1 VRRLTAPLLVWI
13 MAAGTMAYAG
23 LAVAATALL
32 ADLGIGAGELGL
44 VLLTYSAT
52 AALLSPVAGPITDR
66 IGGTH
71 AGRLA
76 LLAAAIGYTTMAQ
89 TTSTLTL
96 ALAVLPVAFAQ
107 SLINPATN
115 AVIAAHTSPGRR
127 GVITGVKQSGVYV
140 GFVFVG
146 LTAPPLTASGGWQL
160 AFLVIA
166 AACLLGLALS
176 FVALPP
182 TPGRERGEATG
193 VPATARPDLRRLT
206 IYAGLMGLAGS
217 TNNFIPLF
225 AETELGYSN
234 TTAGLITSVVGVI
247 AVASRIL
254 SARFAERSG
263 HPGSLLRWMAGM
275 GVVTN
280 VVLAFAAAVPVLIWF
295 GAGTYSLG
303 LAPWNAVAMLAIIM
317 IVGTSSAGTATGWVV
332 SAFSAGLAI
341 GPVVYG
347 QLIDR
352 IGFLPVWAVSGAA
365 AALATAAV
373 LRLRVEPV

>member
-1 VRRLTAPLLVWI
+1 
-13 MAAGTMAYAG
+13 MAYAG

-44 VLLTYSAT
+44 VLLSYSAA

-66 IGGTH
+66 MGGTH

-76 LLAAAIGYTTMAQ
+76 LLVAALGYGAMSQA
-89 TTSTLTL
+89 TSTLTL
-96 ALAVLPVAFAQ
+96 AIAVLPVAFSQ

-115 AVIAAHTSPGRR
+115 AIIAAHTTPGRR
-127 GVITGVKQSGVYV
+127 GVITGLKQSGVYV

-146 LTAPPLTASGGWQL
+146 LTAPPLTAAGGWQL

-166 AACLLGLALS
+166 GACLLGLLLS
-176 FVALPP
+176 FLALPP
-182 TPGRERGEATG
+182 TPGRVRGEPAIG
-193 VPATARPDLRRLT
+193 VPAAARPDLRRLT
-206 IYAGLMGLAGS
+206 IYAGLMGLASS

-234 TTAGLITSVVGVI
+234 ATAGLITSVTG
-247 AVASRIL
+247 AVAVGSRIL

-263 HPGSLLRWMAGM
+263 RPGALLRWMAGA
-275 GVVTN
+275 GVATN
-280 VVLAFAAAVPVLIWF
+280 AVLAFAAAVPALVWV
-295 GAGTYSLG
+295 GAATYSLG

-347 QLIDR
+347 QLIDQ
-352 IGFLPVWAVSGAA
+352 IGFLPIWIASGVAA
-365 AALATAAV
+365 GLATIAV